1 MRNESHIDFFG
12 LSSKLDPGYHGL
24 DHAVWVARL
33 FLTIGLAHVT
43 SICNIGLSSEMGPS
57 CRGLDHPEV
66 SADLSFNN
74 WASIC
79 SKIKR
84 EHMCI

>member
-1 MRNESHIDFFG
+1 MRSESHIDLFW

-33 FLTIGLAHVT
+33 FLASGLAHVT

-66 SADLSFNN
+66 GAGLYFNNTGLSFNN
-74 WASIC
+74 RQPAWL
-79 SKIKR
+79 
-84 EHMCI
+84 H